1 MSDVQASDV
10 TNYFYRI
17 CSFEKQI
24 FSKLSVNLLF
34 VTILTQ
40 AGGVGQGPVPPGPD
54 GHVQAARAPGQG
66 EHRGQDRG
74 PRV

>member
-1 MSDVQASDV
+1 MPKLGNFKKE
-10 TNYFYRI
+10 T
-17 CSFEKQI
+17 
-24 FSKLSVNLLF
+24 FSKWLILLF

>member
-1 MSDVQASDV
+1 MTTLV
-10 TNYFYRI
+10 
-17 CSFEKQI
+17 
-24 FSKLSVNLLF
+24 
-34 VTILTQ
+34 Q